1 MPPAQESGHST
12 SGTIHSA
19 LPHARRR
26 QPTQLVKI
34 GMPTDVLQQ
43 TIPIK
48 LVRNQ
53 GEKTSMPSRD
63 PKPAN
68 GRRKSKLKLDMPEP
82 ELAEMLHQYCDLR
95 RRGFDQAAIKTKSSW
110 TKNHQKLLLE
120 EAQRRAMPGSQK
132 SQELA
137 VTEWLLAM
145 YDAGA
150 ELRVIQRTSALSNLQ
165 TKNRLQAA
173 LDDAS
178 GPAPNGLIIRNPDGT
193 PARVSWLAV
202 NGTLTHRPFDGA
214 FPPDYPTK
222 LAIRQ
227 CTEVTQRLVG
237 QQSKVARD
245 RAYTMLLMAEDGLH
259 SFDYDAGRQVYAK
272 MEAGHID
279 DDAKRTVILNLH
291 SDPNVAQ
298 LLLQRCGISSRWLTS
313 NEARTLS
320 RRLRDYEY
328 SPAFTR
334 NAIEHLGHDPD
345 TYYIIGADYRIPEP
359 SPDGKAHVIQALQ
372 KAGFSDETIES
383 ALSTLGV
390 PPGGHHPPKRS
401 SKKQA

>member
-1 MPPAQESGHST
+1 MPP
-12 SGTIHSA
+12 
-19 LPHARRR
+19 
-26 QPTQLVKI
+26 
-34 GMPTDVLQQ
+34 
-43 TIPIK
+43 
-48 LVRNQ
+48 
-53 GEKTSMPSRD
+53 RD
-63 PKPAN
+63 PKPAIS
-68 GRRKSKLKLDMPEP
+68 RRKSKLKLDMPEP

-110 TKNHQKLLLE
+110 TKSHQKLLLE
-120 EAQRRAMPGSQK
+120 EAQRRTMPGSQK
-132 SQELA
+132 SQELSM
-137 VTEWLLAM
+137 TEWLLAM

-165 TKNRLQAA
+165 TKKRLEAA
-173 LDDAS
+173 LDAAS
-178 GPAPNGLIIRNPDGT
+178 GPAPNGLIIRNLDGK

-272 MEAGHID
+272 MEAGDID

-334 NAIEHLGHDPD
+334 NVIEHLGHDPD

-372 KAGFSDETIES
+372 KAGFSDDIIES

-401 SKKQA
+401 SKKQT

>member
-1 MPPAQESGHST
+1 MPPRG
-12 SGTIHSA
+12 
-19 LPHARRR
+19 
-26 QPTQLVKI
+26 
-34 GMPTDVLQQ
+34 
-43 TIPIK
+43 
-48 LVRNQ
+48 
-53 GEKTSMPSRD
+53 
-63 PKPAN
+63 PKPDN
-68 GRRKSKLKLDMPEP
+68 SRRKSKANLDMPET
-82 ELAEMLHQYCDLR
+82 ELDEMLHQYCDLR

-110 TKNHQKLLLE
+110 PKSHQKLLLE
-120 EAQRRAMPGSQK
+120 EAQRRDMPDSQK

-137 VTEWLLAM
+137 MTEWLLAM
-145 YDAGA
+145 YDAGT

-165 TKNRLQAA
+165 TKKRLEAA
-173 LDDAS
+173 LDAAS
-178 GPAPNGLIIRNPDGT
+178 GPAPNGLIIRNLDGT

-214 FPPDYPTK
+214 FPPDYPAE

-227 CTEVTQRLVG
+227 CTEVAHRLIG

-259 SFDYDAGRQVYAK
+259 SFDYEVGRQVYAK
-272 MEAGHID
+272 MEAGDID

-291 SDPNVAQ
+291 SDRNVAQ
-298 LLLQRCGISSRWLTS
+298 LLLQRCGISPRWLTS

-320 RRLRDYEY
+320 RRLRHYEY

-334 NAIEHLGHDPD
+334 KVIEHLGHDPD

-359 SPDGKAHVIQALQ
+359 SKEAKDQCIQALQ
-372 KAGFSDETIES
+372 EIGFTNDRIES

-401 SKKQA
+401 RRKLA

>member
-1 MPPAQESGHST
+1 MPP
-12 SGTIHSA
+12 
-19 LPHARRR
+19 
-26 QPTQLVKI
+26 
-34 GMPTDVLQQ
+34 
-43 TIPIK
+43 
-48 LVRNQ
+48 
-53 GEKTSMPSRD
+53 RD
-63 PKPAN
+63 PKPAIS
-68 GRRKSKLKLDMPEP
+68 RRKSKLKLDMPEP

-110 TKNHQKLLLE
+110 TKSHQKLLLE

-132 SQELA
+132 SQEQA
-137 VTEWLLAM
+137 MTEWLLAM
-145 YDAGA
+145 YDAST

-165 TKNRLQAA
+165 TKKRLEAA
-173 LDDAS
+173 LDAAS

-214 FPPDYPTK
+214 FPPDYPAE

-345 TYYIIGADYRIPEP
+345 TYYMIGADYRIPEP

-372 KAGFSDETIES
+372 KAGFRDETIES

-401 SKKQA
+401 RRKLA

>member
-1 MPPAQESGHST
+1 MPP
-12 SGTIHSA
+12 
-19 LPHARRR
+19 
-26 QPTQLVKI
+26 
-34 GMPTDVLQQ
+34 
-43 TIPIK
+43 
-48 LVRNQ
+48 
-53 GEKTSMPSRD
+53 RD

-95 RRGFDQAAIKTKSSW
+95 RQGFDQKAIQTKASLPRS
-110 TKNHQKLLLE
+110 HQKLLLE

-137 VTEWLLAM
+137 MTEWLLAM

-165 TKNRLQAA
+165 TKKRLEAA
-173 LDDAS
+173 LDAAS
-178 GPAPNGLIIRNPDGT
+178 GPTPNGLIIRNPDGE

-214 FPPDYPTK
+214 FPPDYPAE

-227 CTEVTQRLVG
+227 CTEVAQRLVA
-237 QQSKVARD
+237 QPSKVARN
-245 RAYTMLLMAEDGLH
+245 RAYHMLLMAEDGLH
-259 SFDYDAGRQVYAK
+259 SFDHEAGRQLHADL
-272 MEAGHID
+272 EAAQMD
-279 DDAKRTVILNLH
+279 EDAKHTVILKLH
-291 SDPNVAQ
+291 PDPNIGQ

-320 RRLRDYEY
+320 RRLRHYEY

-334 NAIEHLGHDPD
+334 KVIEHLGHDPD

-359 SPDGKAHVIQALQ
+359 SPDGKAHATQALLN
-372 KAGFSDETIES
+372 AGFTNDRIES

-401 SKKQA
+401 RRKLA